1 VIIFGY
7 RGGKRSDHG
16 PALPLNCP
24 NCHNQTFYRYLTV
37 TNWFTLFF
45 IPLIPVSSKHYLA
58 CPVCTRA
65 LQLDKPGRERAAKLV
80 ELTALLNA
88 GSIDQT
94 EYLRRV
100 RELGGP
106 TTPAE
111 SLPEPGPSL
120 PPPPV
125 GT

>member
-1 VIIFGY
+1 MIIFGI
-7 RGGKRSDHG
+7 RGGKRNDHG

-24 NCHNQTFYRYLTV
+24 NCHNQTFYRLLSV
-37 TNWFTLFF
+37 TKWFTLFF
-45 IPLIPVSSKHYLA
+45 VPAFPISSKHYLM

-65 LQLDKPGRERAAKLV
+65 IQLDKPGRERAAKLV
-80 ELTALLNA
+80 ELTAMLNA
-88 GSIDQT
+88 GSIDQP

-106 TTPAE
+106 TAPAE
-111 SLPEPGPSL
+111 SLPEQGPSL

-125 GT
+125 ET